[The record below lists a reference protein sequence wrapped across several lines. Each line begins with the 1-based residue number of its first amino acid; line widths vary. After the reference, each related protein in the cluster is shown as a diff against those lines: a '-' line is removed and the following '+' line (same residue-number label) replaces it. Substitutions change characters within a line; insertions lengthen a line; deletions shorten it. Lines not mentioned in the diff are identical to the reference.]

1 MTLHNTSIHIKKL
14 IFFTT
19 VELQSYNYP
28 TRYIGLTGNAAYILQ
43 QTVPR
48 RWKIVSPGLCGS
60 PGTISIQSASNPNRY
75 LRHRGFVL
83 YEDHFVNTD
92 LYCKDACFFHWKD
105 KWFPGHDAFESFNF
119 PGRFIRH
126 SSWRLLLHTYQSV
139 ALFEMD
145 ASFWILK
152 PTCHTIQSFNL
163 PNYSFGVTGDAAYIK
178 QNEDSWVVISPGL
191 AGHIGSVSFRACY
204 NATKYLR
211 HSNFLLWEYPYG
223 PLYKKDATFTVRK
236 NKFFPGTDAYES
248 VNYPGYF
255 IRHQSYRL
263 KISNYDGTQLYKND
277 ASFESSYCNWMLA
290 LVLRYHTL
298 VMLNFQNLLLCFL
311 LASICNSTPLPSVS

>member
-1 MTLHNTSIHIKKL
+1 M
-14 IFFTT
+14 
-19 VELQSYNYP
+19 
-28 TRYIGLTGNAAYILQ
+28 
-43 QTVPR
+43 
-48 RWKIVSPGLCGS
+48 
-60 PGTISIQSASNPNRY
+60 
-75 LRHRGFVL
+75 
-83 YEDHFVNTD
+83 
-92 LYCKDACFFHWKD
+92 
-105 KWFPGHDAFESFNF
+105 NF
-119 PGRFIRH
+119 K
-126 SSWRLLLHTYQSV
+126 TN
-139 ALFEMD
+139 
-145 ASFWILK
+145 
-152 PTCHTIQSFNL
+152 CHTIQSFNL

-191 AGHIGSVSFRACY
+191 AGHIGSMSFRACY

-277 ASFESSYCNWMLA
+277 ASFESSYCN
-290 LVLRYHTL
+290 
-298 VMLNFQNLLLCFL
+298 
-311 LASICNSTPLPSVS
+311 